1 MARNASKAI
10 CTLLVL
16 RFYYWVCLGIRHSD
30 SVAQMLLDQSRRA
43 SCDRGRLYDSEMKF
57 LSNAYTNPNTNP
69 KTLTTGILTLNDC
82 HDAFE
87 SFNTP
92 VFYDFIRNYFLSDS
106 ETFGLLD
113 TSLKYICL
121 HRGFAVVGPF
131 FWINFHCN
139 QQYELHG
146 LYLCPMC

>member
-43 SCDRGRLYDSEMKF
+43 SCDRGRLHDSEMKF

-69 KTLTTGILTLNDC
+69 KTLTAGILTLNDR

-87 SFNTP
+87 SFYAP
-92 VFYDFIRNYFLSDS
+92 VFCDFYGTTFFRTPKLSDS
-106 ETFGLLD
+106 
-113 TSLKYICL
+113 
-121 HRGFAVVGPF
+121 
-131 FWINFHCN
+131 
-139 QQYELHG
+139 
-146 LYLCPMC
+146 